1 MRRQRPFALARR
13 NRRARPKRLSLKV
26 PNRVG
31 AAAGEWLYVILPVAG
46 TPAACVAG
54 RWARMLA
61 LELPLARSGRG
72 SSLRMLKGIRNKIRS
87 ERLHELLPPLKRCEP
102 PMTLGKRHEC
112 VFG

>member
-1 MRRQRPFALARR
+1 
-13 NRRARPKRLSLKV
+13 
-26 PNRVG
+26 
-31 AAAGEWLYVILPVAG
+31 
-46 TPAACVAG
+46 
-54 RWARMLA
+54 MLA